1 MMTRYS
7 FRISGWVDVDDAKM
21 PPSHVATA
29 INWSIEAGLTMTIP
43 QAKEFRIDKCE
54 VVRG

>member
-29 INWSIEAGLTMTIP
+29 INGSIEAGLTMTIP

-54 VVRG
+54 VVM

>member
-7 FRISGWVDVDDAKM
+7 FRISGWVDVDDAK
-21 PPSHVATA
+21 
-29 INWSIEAGLTMTIP
+29 IIP

-54 VVRG
+54 VVM